1 MAPLE
6 FEDGAL
12 RLEPLDQ
19 DHAAGYLR
27 ALLPDPDTFRWFTE
41 IPRSHDMPGVL
52 EYIDRR
58 TRDGYHALAILVEG
72 VFVGSSSFFD
82 VRPADFAVEIGHTW
96 FTKDFRGTA
105 LNPRV
110 KSAMMG
116 HAVDQ
121 CGAIRV
127 QLKTDAR
134 NLASQRAMEKIGL
147 VREGTLRH
155 NIIMP
160 DGAFRD
166 TVYYSMIR
174 DEWPAMKE
182 RLAGQAEMKEPIE
195 SALARFLS
203 K

>member
-1 MAPLE
+1 
-6 FEDGAL
+6 
-12 RLEPLDQ
+12 
-19 DHAAGYLR
+19 
-27 ALLPDPDTFRWFTE
+27 
-41 IPRSHDMPGVL
+41 
-52 EYIDRR
+52 
-58 TRDGYHALAILVEG
+58 
-72 VFVGSSSFFD
+72 
-82 VRPADFAVEIGHTW
+82 
-96 FTKDFRGTA
+96 
-105 LNPRV
+105 
-110 KSAMMG
+110 MMG

-134 NLASQRAMEKIGL
+134 NLSSQRAMEKIGL
-147 VREGTLRH
+147 VREGTLRY